1 MKIKNP
7 FYNPFKRV
15 DVDFIY
21 EEVMEIVNQFGL
33 VSKEAGF
40 SYQEFGFPDYS
51 KRVIEIQFLKAG
63 DNTKKQL
70 PKTIKIG
77 KKLCL
82 GIKRSYSYDYTLE
95 RDGWQEF
102 EKPNRVFLWDWK
114 FYKKC
119 FVKELEKIQ
128 YQIVKDD
135 KLSKKV
141 ALFRERFSNV

>member
-21 EEVMEIVNQFGL
+21 EEVMDIINQFGL
-33 VSKEAGF
+33 VAKESGS

-51 KRVIEIQFLKAG
+51 KRIIEIQFLKVG
-63 DNTKKQL
+63 NSKKQL
-70 PKTIKIG
+70 PKNIKIG
-77 KKLCL
+77 KKLHL
-82 GIKRSYSYDYTLE
+82 GIKRSYSYDYDLE
-95 RDGWQEF
+95 RDGWLEF
-102 EKPNRVFLWDWK
+102 EKPNRTFLWDWK

-119 FVKELEKIQ
+119 FIKELEKIQ

-135 KLSKKV
+135 KLSKKIS
-141 ALFRERFSNV
+141 LFRERFSNV

>member
-33 VSKEAGF
+33 VAKESGS

-51 KRVIEIQFLKAG
+51 KRIIEIQFLKVG
-63 DNTKKQL
+63 NSKKQL

-77 KKLCL
+77 KKLYL
-82 GIKRSYSYDYTLE
+82 GIKRSYSYDYELE
-95 RDGWQEF
+95 RDGWLVF
-102 EKPNRVFLWDWK
+102 EKPSTEFLWDWK

-135 KLSKKV
+135 KLSKKIS
-141 ALFRERFSNV
+141 LFRERFSNV